1 MKLRRQHVHGIAKAV
16 ISALQHNTNVE
27 IKCAALALE
36 EKIGAV
42 LDADMAAER
51 AIEDEAQ
58 KLLTQQ
64 LRKAGGVQ
72 VDESRA
78 FQMIKKELA
87 KKRGFIL

>member
-1 MKLRRQHVHGIAKAV
+1 MKLRRQHIHGIAKAV
-16 ISALQHNTNVE
+16 ISALQHDTNIE
-27 IKCAALALE
+27 IKCPALSIEEEIRTILE
-36 EKIGAV
+36 IS
-42 LDADMAAER
+42 MATER

-64 LRKAGGVQ
+64 LRKAVGVQ
-72 VDESRA
+72 IDESRA